1 VDVRKHAS
9 RAVVA
14 AVGAVALAAAVAAL
28 VDRKPA
34 SATQSQTARATPV
47 QSAGER
53 RSVPPCESSQL
64 HFRIDVIDMPAAV
77 LEHVGGRFCRRTD
90 LPLRVRIVPEA
101 GPAEGEIF
109 GPEGILGGTF
119 AAGVEHVAAFR
130 YRPTCDERGP
140 FVAVAVTGAFVA
152 RREIPIDEPCFPAV
166 QRKVVAL
173 GPGRDAD
180 AVQVEALNPGT
191 HTFTVRVALPHAAQV
206 TIALRD
212 EFGAVIRVLD
222 DEIGRRDCHRHG
234 ETDVC
239 VYHFPILATHS
250 PGNWRVVIRK
260 TSPEPAT
267 VRFRSAFEAVR

>member
-1 VDVRKHAS
+1 MRKHAS

-14 AVGAVALAAAVAAL
+14 AVGAVALAAAIAAL
-28 VDRKPA
+28 VNREPT
-34 SATQSQTARATPV
+34 SAEQSPTVRPTPT
-47 QSAGER
+47 QSAGAR
-53 RSVPPCESSQL
+53 PSIPPCEASQL

-77 LEHVGGRFCRRTD
+77 LEHVGGPFCRRPD

-101 GPAEGEIF
+101 GQAEGEIF
-109 GPEGILGGTF
+109 GPEGVLGGTF

-140 FVAVAVTGAFVA
+140 FAAVAGTGAFVA

-173 GPGRDAD
+173 GPGRHAD
-180 AVQVEALNPGT
+180 AVRVEALNPGT

-206 TIALRD
+206 TIALWD

-222 DEIGRRDCHRHG
+222 DEIGRRDCHRYG

-239 VYHFPILATHS
+239 VSHFPILETHS
-250 PGNWRVVIRK
+250 PGNWRALIRK
-260 TSPEPAT
+260 TSAEPAK
-267 VRFRSAFEAVR
+267 VRFRIAFEAVR